1 VECDGKYTLCSL
13 HITSGVTIIVKA
25 FVESGFQ
32 FLVRYAEFCYPSLQ
46 TGSCRLSLRPG
57 VTFFLPDFWFW
68 FWSCSLVLDLGFSS

>member
-13 HITSGVTIIVKA
+13 HITSGDPIIVKA

-46 TGSCRLSLRPG
+46 TGSCHLSSRPG
-57 VTFFLPDFWFW
+57 VTFFPGFLVLN
-68 FWSCSLVLDLGFSS
+68 SILVLVLDLGFSS